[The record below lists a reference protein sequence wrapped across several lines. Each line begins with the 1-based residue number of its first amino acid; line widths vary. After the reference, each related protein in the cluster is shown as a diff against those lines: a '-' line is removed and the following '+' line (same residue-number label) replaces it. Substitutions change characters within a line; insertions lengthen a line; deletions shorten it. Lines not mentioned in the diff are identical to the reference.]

1 MLDASRWAKLAKSAK
16 LVPPIDFKHAPRS
29 PLSKAD
35 LNRRANL
42 ISMLQSLKRSISQ
55 CATRVP
61 RSTPIRPPERAI
73 CLTRGSKRGPDHS
86 QWTPRASQSS
96 PSASPARPSRP
107 PVSSQSA
114 PVGAQ
119 SVSVDSQCPAW
130 GTPIDPYRAPVAISR
145 QSIEPF
151 EGQSKIRH
159 GPKCDLKGNRG
170 VDRSN

>member
-1 MLDASRWAKLAKSAK
+1 MLDAPRWAKLAKSAK
-16 LVPPIDFKHAPRS
+16 LVPPIDSKHAPRS

-35 LNRRANL
+35 PNRRVNL

-61 RSTPIRPPERAI
+61 RSTPIRPPERGI
-73 CLTRGSKRGPDHS
+73 RLTRGSQRGPVHS

-96 PSASPARPSRP
+96 PSAPPARPSRP

-119 SVSVDSQCPAW
+119 SVSVDSQCPPRA
-130 GTPIDPYRAPVAISR
+130 TQSIPNAPRAP
-145 QSIEPF
+145 
-151 EGQSKIRH
+151 
-159 GPKCDLKGNRG
+159 
-170 VDRSN
+170 